1 MICVSIAE
9 KTPEKNIKALK
20 DIDFAEIRIDRMER
34 PQIPGIKKIFSQ
46 HTRLIA
52 TCRPGKI
59 SDQKR
64 QTLLTTAISAGAAYV
79 DIGLGTDKAIKKAIL
94 EKAKAAGCKVIVSYH
109 NFKTTPAETKL
120 RDIIEECFV
129 SGADI
134 AKIACMVHSDHENI
148 ILLGLLLDSRPLVVI
163 GMGEKGKVTRIAAPI
178 LGSPFTYASLSSGR
192 ETAEG
197 QLDKI
202 NLEKIFQIINVE
214 YLQ

>member
-9 KTPEKNIKALK
+9 KTPEENVKALK
-20 DIDFAEIRIDRMER
+20 DIDFAEIRIDRMDR

-79 DIGLGTDKAIKKAIL
+79 DIGLGTDKGIKKAIL
-94 EKAKAAGCKVIVSYH
+94 KKARSAGCKVIVSYH
-109 NFKTTPAETKL
+109 NFKTTPDETKL

-134 AKIACMVHSDHENI
+134 AKIACMVHSDRENI
-148 ILLGLLLDSRPLVVI
+148 ILLGLLLDSRPLLVI

>member
-9 KTPEKNIKALK
+9 KTPEETLKALK
-20 DIDFAEIRIDRMER
+20 DIDFAEIRIDRIEK

-46 HTRLIA
+46 HPRLIA
-52 TCRPGKI
+52 TCRPGTI

-79 DIGLGTDKAIKKAIL
+79 DIGLGTDKGIKKVIL
-94 EKAKAAGCKVIVSYH
+94 EKARSAGCKVIVSYH
-109 NFKTTPAETKL
+109 NFKTTPEETKL

-214 YLQ
+214 YF

>member
-9 KTPEKNIKALK
+9 KTPEENLKALK

-46 HTRLIA
+46 PTRLIA

-79 DIGLGTDKAIKKAIL
+79 DIGLGSDERIKKAIL
-94 EKAKAAGCKVIVSYH
+94 EKARSAGCKVIFSYH

-134 AKIACMVHSDHENI
+134 AKIACMVHSDRDNI

-192 ETAEG
+192 ETAAG

-214 YLQ
+214 YIQ

>member
-1 MICVSIAE
+1 MICISIAE
-9 KTPEKNIKALK
+9 KTPEKNLKALK
-20 DIDFAEIRIDRMER
+20 DVDFAEIRIDRMER
-34 PQIPGIKKIFSQ
+34 PQVPGIKKIFS
-46 HTRLIA
+46 HPTRLIA

-59 SDQKR
+59 PDKKR

-79 DIGLGTDKAIKKAIL
+79 DIGLESDKGIKKTIL
-94 EKAKAAGCKVIVSYH
+94 EKARLAGCKVIVSYH
-109 NFKTTPAETKL
+109 NFITTPAETKL

-178 LGSPFTYASLSSGR
+178 LGSLFTYASLSSGK
-192 ETAEG
+192 ETAAG
-197 QLDKI
+197 QLDKT
-202 NLEKIFQIINVE
+202 NLEKIFRILNVE

>member
-9 KTPEKNIKALK
+9 KTPEENIKALK

-52 TCRPGKI
+52 SCRPGTI

-79 DIGLGTDKAIKKAIL
+79 DIGLGTDKRIKKTIL
-94 EKAKAAGCKVIVSYH
+94 EKARSTGCKVIVSYH
-109 NFKTTPAETKL
+109 NFKTTPDETEL

-134 AKIACMVHSDHENI
+134 AKIACMVHSDRENI

-192 ETAEG
+192 ETAAG